1 MFNKTLVLVDTKKNI
16 KINKIHFELINIGS
30 GNIIN
35 SSEFKSISIKKYIDK
50 YFKTYRKK
58 FSYQLNKKIKK
69 IYKFAN
75 RLLFFRI
82 I

>member
-16 KINKIHFELINIGS
+16 KINNIHFDLINIGS

-69 IYKFAN
+69 N
-75 RLLFFRI
+75 L
-82 I
+82 